1 MTNSTAFWNKMAPR
15 YARAKIRDTAAYEY
29 TLGRTLSYLT
39 STSRVLEIACGT
51 ASTAVLIA
59 PHVGQITATDA
70 ATAMIDIARSKCA
83 DLPNLDLR
91 GATAAE
97 AVAHDDPF
105 DAVLA
110 FSILHLLDDR
120 ADVLAQIFARLPS
133 GGLLISKTP
142 CLSDPTLGYKRYLIR
157 ALVPVLRLFGLAP
170 DVGFFTGAQMERA
183 IKDAGFLIEESGN
196 FPAMSRYVVA
206 RKP

>member
-15 YARAKIRDTAAYEY
+15 YARAKIRDVAAYEY

-39 STSRVLEIACGT
+39 PTSRVLEIACGT
-51 ASTAVLIA
+51 GSTAVLIA
-59 PHVGQITATDA
+59 PHVAHITATDA
-70 ATAMIDIARSKCA
+70 ATAMIDIARNKSA
-83 DLPNLDLR
+83 DLPNMDLR
-91 GATAAE
+91 VATAAQ
-97 AVAHDDPF
+97 AVGFDGPF

-120 ADVLAQIFARLPS
+120 ADVLAQIYAKLPS
-133 GGLLISKTP
+133 GGFLISKTP
-142 CLSDPTLGYKRYLIR
+142 CLSDPALGYKRFLIR

-170 DVGFFTGAQMERA
+170 NLGFFTGVQMERA
-183 IKDAGFLIEESGN
+183 IKDAGFVIEESGN